1 MWLASSRTGYWAG
14 AFPSHFLQ
22 GWRFRQG
29 MLLKDV
35 VRSKVCG
42 VGEPSGFS
50 LRRFIRWAAMLD
62 KSLLLKLLDALQ
74 IELDEEERNLREVAE
89 LVRCANLHHE
99 LRQQWCLRCA
109 QLRAYYRRREG
120 ANLIRYRKG
129 QQE

>member
-1 MWLASSRTGYWAG
+1 
-14 AFPSHFLQ
+14 
-22 GWRFRQG
+22 